1 MNINIL
7 LVFFILFLFLLH
19 NVNRNKIKKKG
30 GENSNVLFNIG
41 DDVKII
47 KTGNIGVI
55 QKIFKKDGIN
65 LAQLKL
71 NHNQEMVLKH
81 KDIELIDK
89 YNIPLDKDF
98 IDFLKNSEWLNL
110 EELQD
115 NSNIISVKALI
126 YNKNKNKTTE
136 MINLFN
142 ERKISLKDNLDIE
155 QKTLQENIIKAQ
167 IMDEI
172 TEYKPYDIYLY
183 NLYDLYKNLNNFK
196 AGVLPDNICK
206 NISNTYSTLCKEPI
220 ISDDQ
225 YKKYLKK
232 QVDKDLEKTKQK
244 LDSLTKFK
252 EGL

>member
-7 LVFFILFLFLLH
+7 LVFFILFLLLLH
-19 NVNRNKIKKKG
+19 NVNKNKIKKG

-55 QKIFKKDGIN
+55 QKIFKKDGID
-65 LAQLKL
+65 LAQLQL
-71 NHNQEMVLKH
+71 NHNQEMVLKQ

-98 IDFLKNSEWLNL
+98 INFLRNNEWLNL
-110 EELQD
+110 NELED
-115 NSNIISVKALI
+115 NSNMISVKALI
-126 YNKNKNKTTE
+126 YNKNKTSE

-142 ERKISLKDNLDIE
+142 ERKISLKDNLDTD

-183 NLYDLYKNLNNFK
+183 NLYDLYKSLNKFK
-196 AGVLPDNICK
+196 AGFLPDNICK
-206 NISNTYSTLCKEPI
+206 NISNTYNTLCKEPI
-220 ISDDQ
+220 ISDEQ
-225 YKKYLKK
+225 YNKYLKK
-232 QVDKDLEKTKQK
+232 QVNKDLEKTKQK
-244 LDSLTKFK
+244 LDSLIKIK